1 MFRMLAGAAALSL
14 SVGVVAEQT
23 FVADDAVMPPQL
35 SLEHE
40 EALRQAVGSSGRSI
54 TNVMRDAHRNP
65 EQTLAFFGVKPDHT
79 VVEVWPG
86 AGWYTEILAPLL
98 YEEGQL
104 IAAHFDPDS
113 EVEYFRDSLES
124 YQRMLERP
132 RSNLD
137 RVELSVL
144 NYDPEQPMAEPES
157 ADRVLTF
164 RNVHN
169 WLSAGE
175 EGAQIVFDKFYAALK
190 PGGKLGVVEHR
201 ARAGVTLEEMIESG
215 YVAEDLV
222 ISMAE
227 EAGFELVSRS
237 PINQNTQDSADHPE
251 GVWTLPPTLRLGDED
266 RARYLSIGESDRMT
280 LLFIKH

>member
-1 MFRMLAGAAALSL
+1 MFRILAGAAALSL
-14 SVGVVAEQT
+14 SVFAIAEEP
-23 FVADDAVMPPQL
+23 VMPPQL
-35 SLEHE
+35 SFEHE
-40 EALRQAVGSSGRSI
+40 EALRQAVGSTGRSI

-65 EQTLAFFGVKPDHT
+65 EQTLGFFGVRPDHT

-86 AGWYTEILAPLL
+86 AGWYSEILAPLL
-98 YEEGQL
+98 YEEGKL
-104 IAAHFDPDS
+104 IAAHFDPES

-124 YQRMLERP
+124 YQRMLQRP

-144 NYDPEQPMAEPES
+144 NYDPDVPMAEPES

-175 EGAQIVFDKFYAALK
+175 EEAQIVFDKFYAALK

-201 ARAGVTLEEMIESG
+201 ARAGITLEEMIETG

-222 ISMAE
+222 IELAE
-227 EAGFELVSRS
+227 QAGFELLSRS
-237 PINQNTQDSADHPE
+237 PINQNPQDSADHPE

-280 LLFIKH
+280 LLFIK

>member
-1 MFRMLAGAAALSL
+1 MFRILAGAAALSL
-14 SVGVVAEQT
+14 SVFAIAEEP
-23 FVADDAVMPPQL
+23 VMPPQL
-35 SLEHE
+35 SFEHE
-40 EALRQAVGSSGRSI
+40 EALRQAVGSTGRSI

-65 EQTLAFFGVKPDHT
+65 EQTLAFFGVRPDHT

-86 AGWYTEILAPLL
+86 AGWYSEILAPLL
-98 YEEGQL
+98 YEEGKL
-104 IAAHFDPDS
+104 IAAHFDPES
-113 EVEYFRDSLES
+113 EVEYFRDSLAS
-124 YQRMLERP
+124 YQRMLQRP

-144 NYDPEQPMAEPES
+144 NYDPDVPMAEPES

-175 EGAQIVFDKFYAALK
+175 EEAQIVFDKFYAALK

-201 ARAGVTLEEMIESG
+201 ARAGITLEEMIETG

-222 ISMAE
+222 IELAE
-227 EAGFELVSRS
+227 QAGFELLSRS
-237 PINQNTQDSADHPE
+237 PINQNPQDSADHPE

-280 LLFIKH
+280 LLFIKQ

>member
-1 MFRMLAGAAALSL
+1 MFRILAGAAALSL
-14 SVGVVAEQT
+14 SVFAIAEEP
-23 FVADDAVMPPQL
+23 VMPPQL
-35 SLEHE
+35 SFEHE
-40 EALRQAVGSSGRSI
+40 EALRQAVGSTGRSI

-65 EQTLAFFGVKPDHT
+65 EQTLGFFGVRPDHT
-79 VVEVWPG
+79 VVEVCPG
-86 AGWYTEILAPLL
+86 AGWYSEILAPLL
-98 YEEGQL
+98 YEEGKL
-104 IAAHFDPDS
+104 IAAHFDPES

-124 YQRMLERP
+124 YQRMLQRP

-144 NYDPEQPMAEPES
+144 NYDPDVPMAEPES

-175 EGAQIVFDKFYAALK
+175 EEAQIVFDKFYAALK

-201 ARAGVTLEEMIESG
+201 ARAGITLEEMIETG

-222 ISMAE
+222 IELAE
-227 EAGFELVSRS
+227 QAGFELLSRS
-237 PINQNTQDSADHPE
+237 PINQNPQDSADHPE

-280 LLFIKH
+280 LLFIK

>member
-1 MFRMLAGAAALSL
+1 MFRILAGAAALSL
-14 SVGVVAEQT
+14 SVFAIAEEP
-23 FVADDAVMPPQL
+23 VMPPQL
-35 SLEHE
+35 SFEHE
-40 EALRQAVGSSGRSI
+40 EALRQAVGSTGRSI

-65 EQTLAFFGVKPDHT
+65 EQTLAFFGVRPDHT

-86 AGWYTEILAPLL
+86 AGWYSEILAPLL
-98 YEEGQL
+98 YEEGKL
-104 IAAHFDPDS
+104 IAAHFDPES
-113 EVEYFRDSLES
+113 EVEYFRDSLAS
-124 YQRMLERP
+124 YQRMLQRP

-144 NYDPEQPMAEPES
+144 NYDPDVPMAEPES

-175 EGAQIVFDKFYAALK
+175 EEAQIVFDKFYAALK

-201 ARAGVTLEEMIESG
+201 ARAGITLEEMIETG

-222 ISMAE
+222 IELAE
-227 EAGFELVSRS
+227 QAGFELLSRS
-237 PINQNTQDSADHPE
+237 PINQNPQDSADHPE

-280 LLFIKH
+280 LLFIK